1 MSGEDIGAES
11 KLKDLQRGD
20 ESLRQEAARIVA
32 ERKRLGL
39 QGLVSG
45 LQSVIINTE
54 PQMQKRLSASST
66 D

>member
-39 QGLVSG
+39 QFFVHQLIHPLRGSKEHN
-45 LQSVIINTE
+45 QRS
-54 PQMQKRLSASST
+54 R
-66 D
+66 